1 MESLPG
7 IVQTL
12 GVLTNF
18 ALLGTTRIGG
28 CIRVLALQGLI
39 IGSLPVFLRSGD
51 LELRVWLLVGANVLL
66 KAVIFPWLLLR
77 LRARTGFMREVEPF
91 VGFVG
96 SILFGLAALAFAT
109 WLAGSIN
116 AALIGRRFVVLDVAI
131 FLILTGLF
139 LIVTRRKAVMQ
150 VLGYVVLENGIF
162 VFGISTVVATPLL
175 VELGVLLDA
184 FVGVFVMGIA
194 AFNINRE
201 FADVD
206 IDKLDALRG

>member
-7 IVQTL
+7 IIQTL

-39 IGSLPVFLRSGD
+39 IGSLPVFLRGGD
-51 LELRVWLLVGANVLL
+51 LDLRVWLLVGANVLL

-96 SILFGLAALAFAT
+96 SILFGLAALAFSI
-109 WLAGSIN
+109 WLAGNIN
-116 AALIGRRFVVLDVAI
+116 ATLVGRQFVVLDAAI

-139 LIVTRRKAVMQ
+139 LIVTRLAPGHDQEQSR
-150 VLGYVVLENGIF
+150 
-162 VFGISTVVATPLL
+162 
-175 VELGVLLDA
+175 
-184 FVGVFVMGIA
+184 
-194 AFNINRE
+194 
-201 FADVD
+201 
-206 IDKLDALRG
+206 